1 MKNAPATTEPTLY
14 RKYRPQTFGDV
25 AGQEHVV
32 RVLSRALE
40 LGRVAHAYLFSG
52 PRGTGKTTIARLLA
66 KRLNCEQPTGVEPC
80 GRCGSCRAVAQG
92 AHLDLIEIDAA
103 SNRGID
109 DIRLLKERIS
119 LAPTHGHWKVYI
131 VDEVHMLSKDAF
143 NALLK
148 TLEEP
153 PAHAVFIL
161 ATTELEKVPDTV
173 RSRCQTFI
181 FRRAPVSLLME
192 RLSTIAR
199 AEKFSLSEDAL
210 RIVANLSGGCFRDAE
225 SLLSM
230 LVGIGEKEMSA
241 EDVTR
246 ILGLAPTASV
256 QDFVDALFARDAQQA
271 LARIRHV
278 TDSGNSLSEFTT
290 SLARYLRA
298 LATWAVSRVHA
309 ESFSPQEEERL
320 QQQAQA
326 RPLSEIVALVRSALR
341 AKYELR
347 DALYEEL
354 PVELLALEWCGKKEG
369 NREQGTENRDTT
381 AANAPAE
388 RAPVVETAQPKA
400 QAKTETVASAKPSP
414 LSAFSYQLV
423 VERWPEFLR
432 RASLLHPL
440 LRPMFG
446 SALPLAVRD
455 GSFFLWSDNVLLH
468 ERCKDS
474 VFRQK
479 VEECLDDA
487 FETKLRL
494 RLVRERDL
502 AAFDLPRPSPEIRA
516 EFAAALSE
524 SSPVAEPALADTLT
538 ILGGEVVGETP

>member
-1 MKNAPATTEPTLY
+1 MANAPATTEPTLY
-14 RKYRPQTFGDV
+14 RKYRPQTFKDV
-25 AGQEHVV
+25 VGQDHIV

-40 LGRVAHAYLFSG
+40 LERVAHAYLFSG

-66 KRLNCEQPTGVEPC
+66 KRLNCEQPKGVEPC
-80 GRCGSCRAVAQG
+80 GACGSCRAVAQG

-119 LAPTHGHWKVYI
+119 LAPTHGHRKVYI

-173 RSRCQTFI
+173 RSRCQTFV
-181 FRRAPVSLLME
+181 FRRAPTPLLME
-192 RLSTIAR
+192 RLETIAR
-199 AEKFSLSEDAL
+199 AEKFSISQDAL

-230 LVGIGEKEMSA
+230 LVGIAEKEMTA
-241 EDVTR
+241 EDVTQV
-246 ILGLAPTASV
+246 LGLAPTATI

-271 LARIRHV
+271 LAIIRQV
-278 TDSGNSLSEFTT
+278 SESGNSLSEFTM

-298 LATWAVSRVHA
+298 LATLAVSHVHTA
-309 ESFSPQEEERL
+309 SFSPQEEERL
-320 QQQAQA
+320 RAQAQT
-326 RPLSEIVALVRSALR
+326 RPLSEIVALVRAALR

-354 PVELLALEWCGKKEG
+354 PVELLALEWCG
-369 NREQGTENRDTT
+369 
-381 AANAPAE
+381 AANVSTPSSSPPASARIQTPKEPPHVERSQESAPVPVPETRE
-388 RAPVVETAQPKA
+388 RASAEMPI
-400 QAKTETVASAKPSP
+400 AS
-414 LSAFSYQLV
+414 LL
-423 VERWPEFLR
+423 ERWPEFLR

-446 SALPLAVRD
+446 SALPVTVRD
-455 GSFFLWSDNVLLH
+455 GNFFLWSNNVLLH

-479 VEECLDDA
+479 IEECLDDA
-487 FETKLRL
+487 FEVKLRL
-494 RLVRERDL
+494 RLVRDRDL
-502 AAFDLPRPSPEIRA
+502 AAHNLHLPPPEVRA
-516 EFAAALSE
+516 EFAAALSQ
-524 SSPVAEPALADTLT
+524 PTPAAEPALADTLT
-538 ILGGEVVGETP
+538 ILGGEVVGSGAQTSGI